1 MAESIPAQID
11 YTSRDYESLR
21 EDLIARIQERVPEW
35 NGDDPADFGIVLV
48 EAFAHM
54 GDLVSYYIDRAANES
69 TLSTAT
75 RRESVV
81 ALAKD
86 LGYEP
91 LGFQPSTVVLSFT
104 NASEE
109 AVEIPV
115 GTRVAANVDNG
126 SAVLNIP
133 FETDE
138 DVTIEAGAVETV
150 SATQGFTV
158 LGTFSFGEDL
168 GMSTGEPSQV
178 FTLSSPGV
186 VTQSVQVYVYDGVNY
201 FPWQRV
207 DHFAD
212 YSPLS
217 RVYRVIDD
225 GSGSYQ
231 VEFGDGVSGL
241 VPPISHFISAAYRVV
256 DGTNG
261 NVPAGSITD
270 LEEIPGL
277 TDAQVSAITGSITVT
292 NNSPATGGT
301 DPEDTES
308 IRQAASQAF
317 RSSSRAV
324 TLEDFQNLSM
334 GVSGVGKASALSDTP
349 ASVLVAVAPSR
360 NFGTAESKPGYDEF
374 GTTTVEMDDI
384 RSRVKTALDRS
395 TMAGV
400 TATVLDPVYVDVEI
414 EISAVVIPSVRQADA
429 EILIKQAI
437 LDRFDY
443 SLVPFGAS
451 IYPSDLISTVASLGV
466 TADVTVDI
474 LKNALDADGVGVV
487 TAQEFEILS
496 VTASNLTVTV
506 TGGVEDQ
513 L

>member
-11 YTSRDYESLR
+11 YTSRDYESIR

-35 NGDDPADFGIVLV
+35 DGTDPSDFGIVLV
-48 EAFAHM
+48 EAFAHL
-54 GDLVSYYIDRAANES
+54 GDLVSYYVDRAANES

-91 LGFQPSTVVLSFT
+91 LGFQPSSVVVSFT
-104 NASEE
+104 NTAED

-138 DVTIEAGAVETV
+138 DVVVDANGVASVT
-150 SATQGFTV
+150 ATQGFTV

-168 GMSTGEPSQV
+168 GMSDGEPRQT

-241 VPPISHFISAAYRVV
+241 VPPISHFISAVYRVV
-256 DGTNG
+256 DGTSG
-261 NVPAGSITD
+261 NVPAGSIID
-270 LEEIPGL
+270 IEEIPGL
-277 TDAQVSAITGSITVT
+277 TESQVSTITGAITVT

-317 RSSSRAV
+317 RSSGRAV
-324 TLEDFQNLSM
+324 TLEDFQNLSV
-334 GVSGVGKASALSDTP
+334 GVSGVGKASALSDTS

-360 NFGTAESKPGYDEF
+360 NFGTAEPRPGYDED
-374 GTTTVEMDDI
+374 GEVTVELSDI
-384 RSRVKTALDRS
+384 KTRVEDALDRAAL
-395 TMAGV
+395 AGV
-400 TATVLDPVYVDVEI
+400 TASVLDPVYVDVTI
-414 EISAVVIPSVRQADA
+414 EMSVVAIPSVRQADA
-429 EILIKQAI
+429 EVLIKQAI

-443 SLVPFGAS
+443 SLVPFGAA
-451 IYPSDLISTVASLGV
+451 IYPSDLISTVASLGI
-466 TADVTVDI
+466 TEDVGVDV
-474 LKNALDADGVGVV
+474 LKNALDDDGVGVV
-487 TAQEFEILS
+487 RAAEFEILS
-496 VTASNLTVTV
+496 VALSRLTIQVS
-506 TGGVEDQ
+506 GGVEDQ

>member
-1 MAESIPAQID
+1 MAEAIPAQID

-35 NGDDPADFGIVLV
+35 NGDDPSDFGIVLV
-48 EAFAHM
+48 EAFAHL

-91 LGFQPSTVVLSFT
+91 LGFQPSSVVLSFT
-104 NASEE
+104 NSSES

-115 GTRVAANVDNG
+115 GTRVAANVDSG
-126 SAVLNIP
+126 SAVLNVP

-138 DVTIEAGAVETV
+138 DVTVEPGGVNFVT
-150 SATQGFTV
+150 ATQGFTV

-168 GMSTGEPSQV
+168 GMSTGEPTQS
-178 FTLSSPGV
+178 FTLLSPGV

-225 GSGSYQ
+225 GSGNYQ

-241 VPPISHFISAAYRVV
+241 VPPISHFISATYRVV

-270 LEEIPGL
+270 IEEIPGL
-277 TDAQVSAITGSITVT
+277 TESQVSAITGSITVT
-292 NNSPATGGT
+292 NDSPATGGT
-301 DPEDTES
+301 DPEDTDS
-308 IRQAASQAF
+308 IRRAASMAF
-317 RSSSRAV
+317 RSTSRAV
-324 TLEDFQNLSM
+324 TLEDFQNLAM
-334 GVSGVGKASALSDTP
+334 GVSGVGKASALSETP

-360 NFGTAESKPGYDEF
+360 NFGSAEPKPGYDDLGEV
-374 GTTTVEMDDI
+374 TVELEDI
-384 RSRVKTALDRS
+384 KQRVTETLRRAS
-395 TMAGV
+395 VAGV
-400 TATVLDPVYVDVEI
+400 TASVLDPVYLDVAI

-429 EILIKQAI
+429 EVLIRQA
-437 LDRFDY
+437 LLSRFDY
-443 SLVPFGAS
+443 SSVPFGSS

-466 TADVTVDI
+466 TADVSVDL
-474 LKNALDADGVGVV
+474 LKDLTDSDGVSVV

-496 VTASNLTVTV
+496 VSASNLAVTV